1 MTMKERIIHMILFEA
16 IALAMFVP
24 LAMLATGNGAGSM
37 TALSVMLSLIAMVWN
52 FIYNWGFDCCFSDD
66 RLSRT
71 FAMRLAHG
79 AGFELGMIVTS
90 FPIIMWMLNLDFLTV
105 LLMDIG
111 AVTFFF
117 FYAII
122 FNWAY
127 DLIRARRMASAA
139 NT

>member
-52 FIYNWGFDCCFSDD
+52 FIYNWGFDCCFGDE
-66 RLSRT
+66 RLART